1 MRFNY
6 QTAALR
12 VCVDGQ
18 GFSGRIVGQRIS
30 TAIHFSDINDF
41 VVRVDALLDVQK
53 FPRAFQKIRSFTEK
67 QQPDI
72 PAVLVPEELGEL
84 AQVEAQKGERATF
97 LLLIRSRQ
105 NASWQGL
112 IDWMDGSP
120 KQPFD
125 STLAFLKAVD
135 AKLQS

>member
-67 QQPDI
+67 QRPDV
-72 PAVLVPEELGEL
+72 PAVLVHENMGEL
-84 AQVEAQKGERATF
+84 AEIEAQQGERATF

-105 NASWQGL
+105 NASWQGS
-112 IDWMDGSP
+112 IDWMDGTP
-120 KQPFD
+120 KQNFD
-125 STLAFLKAVD
+125 STLEFVKALC
-135 AKLQS
+135 KRLEL